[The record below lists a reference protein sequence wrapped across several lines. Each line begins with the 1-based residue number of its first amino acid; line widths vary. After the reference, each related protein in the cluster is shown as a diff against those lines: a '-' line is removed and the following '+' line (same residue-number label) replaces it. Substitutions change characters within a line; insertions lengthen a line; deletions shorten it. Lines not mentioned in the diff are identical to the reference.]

1 MDLNTLFKK
10 KELSLEEQR
19 NQLTKEAYRKKN
31 RSQSFFRRTVV
42 IFALSYSF
50 FFLSPFFLP
59 STSKGTSFEKNI
71 VYELGNG
78 KEITVVRYDYSAK
91 EKKVELEIDIN
102 DKDFIDGTY
111 QIAAVQNSK
120 EKLAKVIIDE
130 NFNKIF
136 QILNVE
142 ADEILKFTIFFT
154 SKSQGKTITDNT
166 SISYIPSY
174 LTAVNSL
181 PEKDLTGYKIQ
192 RVQLEIEDLKQDIK
206 HKENNITDLKR
217 QNSTIDSAVV
227 DLESS
232 KILKTEEEILDIDE
246 QITENQEKKKE
257 NEQTIGAYQQEITEL
272 QATILDK
279 QQIIKSLTEEGR
291 KKQ

>member
-1 MDLNTLFKK
+1 MRRSYIFRRYCASSRKYPCRGLK
-10 KELSLEEQR
+10 KERL
-19 NQLTKEAYRKKN
+19 N
-31 RSQSFFRRTVV
+31 
-42 IFALSYSF
+42 SF